1 MESRDADTD
10 PTQEPRREDTTAGGN
25 ARKDGKGKDREV
37 ALSDRLRA
45 SGRMALNAAATGQ
58 PSLSPTGSSSGKA
71 SSGNQNESSIPGSVL
86 AEASHHHAAPG
97 LGDSVRN
104 HPQGLGQA
112 STQYDEFVNTA
123 PQMQDSFHSTLQS
136 DESMQSASFREQ
148 TAADGADVAQLLAMP
163 EEEPR
168 YLEFDN
174 LLSEHEA
181 ARLREALFANSPSQ
195 PVWNHLLNFNPEFVL
210 NPRNSHQARSHTGTE
225 DTMVAQEIWLQQ
237 WQEVLSS
244 YTDAVWGDLGS
255 LAEEARHEI
264 EALKSH
270 ADTRSPESKAL
281 GRLRQILAHYQRPP
295 STAPRRCCGL
305 VPGAPPTH
313 IIALRHSA
321 QLSMI
326 SAAKMDRYALRIPI
340 ITQPAALKDSANLA
354 PHSAVCTGTAP
365 ATAPTAP
372 AGSPSYVL
380 NSYFPFPYASTT
392 FGNSAACSSAVQ
404 SCSRN
409 YDACLTKLQNGNGYH
424 VTVAVPGDT
433 GTTVTGGG
441 GSFPGSQATYICSSL
456 SLVACEAVGSATCT
470 SFGQDSGTCN
480 VTPASSSWLLL
491 LLLAINL
498 TW

>member
-168 YLEFDN
+168 YLELDN

-270 ADTRSPESKAL
+270 ADTRSSESKAL
-281 GRLRQILAHYQRPP
+281 GRLRQILAHVR
-295 STAPRRCCGL
+295 
-305 VPGAPPTH
+305 
-313 IIALRHSA
+313 
-321 QLSMI
+321 
-326 SAAKMDRYALRIPI
+326 
-340 ITQPAALKDSANLA
+340 
-354 PHSAVCTGTAP
+354 
-365 ATAPTAP
+365 
-372 AGSPSYVL
+372 
-380 NSYFPFPYASTT
+380 
-392 FGNSAACSSAVQ
+392 
-404 SCSRN
+404 
-409 YDACLTKLQNGNGYH
+409 
-424 VTVAVPGDT
+424 
-433 GTTVTGGG
+433 
-441 GSFPGSQATYICSSL
+441 
-456 SLVACEAVGSATCT
+456 
-470 SFGQDSGTCN
+470 GQ
-480 VTPASSSWLLL
+480 
-491 LLLAINL
+491 I
-498 TW
+498 